1 MTIIRRKTK
10 KRIGKQLKKIVKKH
24 GPEVALGAAT
34 ALVTNI
40 ISKATDKPAKK
51 DKDKKDKGKKDKPD
65 KKGSKGSDSKSGGT
79 KSGGTKGSSKKSVA
93 KKSKKAEP
101 EG

>member
-1 MTIIRRKTK
+1 MAIIRRKTK

-24 GPEVALGAAT
+24 GPEAALGAAT

-51 DKDKKDKGKKDKPD
+51 KDKSKKDKPD
-65 KKGSKGSDSKSGGT
+65 KKGTKGGDSKDGST
-79 KSGGTKGSSKKSVA
+79 KGGGTKGSGKKSA
-93 KKSKKAEP
+93 DKKSKKAES

>member
-1 MTIIRRKTK
+1 MAIIRRKTK

-40 ISKATDKPAKK
+40 IGKATDKPAKK

-65 KKGSKGSDSKSGGT
+65 KKGPKAGDSKGGGA
-79 KSGGTKGSSKKSVA
+79 KGSGRKSA
-93 KKSKKAEP
+93 GKKSKKAEP